1 MPYRVEIASTK
12 SNSDFLQNLPKEIL
26 PEFAKR
32 LHVLGVKPYLGR
44 SVEGPISAYL
54 YTFRI
59 NHVNKEYNF
68 VVSYKIN
75 ENKETI
81 TITDFGK
88 TILNYPN
95 EENFSV

>member
-1 MPYRVEIASTK
+1 MPYRVEITNTK
-12 SNSDFLQNLPKEIL
+12 SNTDFLQKLPKEIL

-32 LHVLGVKPYLGR
+32 LNILGVKPSLGR
-44 SVEGPISAYL
+44 SVEGPISAYI

-59 NHVNKEYNF
+59 NHMNKVYDF

-81 TITDFGK
+81 IITDFGK
-88 TILNYPN
+88 TIINYPD
-95 EENFSV
+95 

>member
-1 MPYRVEIASTK
+1 MPYKVEIADTK
-12 SNSDFLQNLPKEIL
+12 SNTEFLQKLPKEIL

-32 LHVLGVKPYLGR
+32 LDILGIKPYLGR
-44 SVEGPISAYL
+44 SVEGPISAYI
-54 YTFRI
+54 YTFPI
-59 NHVNKEYNF
+59 NHIDKVYKF

-88 TILNYPN
+88 TIISY
-95 EENFSV
+95 S